1 MPNGMAKNS
10 INYITLVGSPNE
22 SIHQDMINLY
32 AEIFEDA
39 DISFFKQRIV
49 EHQKL
54 LSVLAYSNNVLIGF
68 KIGYPYNENTF
79 YSWIGGVLPTYRQRG
94 IASQLAVLQEQWVKE
109 NGFIALRTKSMNQFK
124 SMMVMN
130 LKNGFEVTKVYTNS
144 KGQTKIVFEKN
155 LL

>member
-10 INYITLVGSPNE
+10 INYITVAGFPNE
-22 SIHQDMINLY
+22 SVHQDMINLY

-68 KIGYPYNENTF
+68 KIGYPYNKNTF

-130 LKNGFEVTKVYTNS
+130 LKNGFEITKVYTNS